1 MDSGLRLQACFRGS
15 WKPMSERRWH
25 CAGLC
30 ERLGRGGVF
39 GEAQC
44 DVAGAS
50 SDELSQPRTTVIP
63 PMSYG
68 HLGG

>member
-1 MDSGLRLQACFRGS
+1 M
-15 WKPMSERRWH
+15 
-25 CAGLC
+25 
-30 ERLGRGGVF
+30 F

-63 PMSYG
+63 PISYG